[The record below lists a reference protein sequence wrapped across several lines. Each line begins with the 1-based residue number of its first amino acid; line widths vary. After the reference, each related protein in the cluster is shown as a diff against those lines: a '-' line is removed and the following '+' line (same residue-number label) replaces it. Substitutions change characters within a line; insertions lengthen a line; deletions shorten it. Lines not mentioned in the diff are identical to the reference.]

1 MEAQAER
8 SPEGLAALAALV
20 DEMLQ
25 LSSGPRT
32 AADFV
37 RSVGAADE
45 LERASRVQLRSAVL
59 AARANGVSWQ
69 AIGDALG
76 ISRQSAFK
84 RFGSPTTNPLGED
97 YTSMPVVDLAARTEN
112 VFHSLNKGDFASV
125 KSLMTFTC
133 ARLLPKK
140 KVMALWSEVV
150 AATGQLESVSD
161 TVVQTRDGRTI
172 GMQLWNELMGA
183 GVVGQTQL
191 NNEAGEW
198 IGRVAYSSSGKIEG
212 ILIVTPGATNLPF

>member
-1 MEAQAER
+1 MDAPAEH
-8 SPEGLAALAALV
+8 SPEAPAALAVLV

-25 LSSGPRT
+25 LSRASRT
-32 AADFV
+32 TDDLV
-37 RSVGAADE
+37 RSVVVADE
-45 LERASRVQLRSAVL
+45 LERVSHLHLRGAVL

-76 ISRQSAFK
+76 TSRQSAFK
-84 RFGSPTTNPLGED
+84 RFGSSTTPIGED
-97 YTSMPVVDLAARTEN
+97 YKSMPVVDLVARTEN

-133 ARLLPKK
+133 ARGLPKK
-140 KVMALWSEVV
+140 KVMGLWSEVV

-172 GMQLWNELMGA
+172 GHQLWNELMGA

-212 ILIVTPGATNLPF
+212 ILIVAPGSSNLPF

>member
-20 DEMLQ
+20 HEMLT
-25 LSSGPRT
+25 LSRGSRT

-37 RSVGAADE
+37 RSITAADE
-45 LERASRVQLRSAVL
+45 LEHASRVQLRSAVL

-69 AIGDALG
+69 TIGDALG

-84 RFGSPTTNPLGED
+84 RFGSPTTPIGED

-198 IGRVAYSSSGKIEG
+198 TGRVAYSSSGKIEG
-212 ILIVTPGATNLPF
+212 ILIVTPGTTNLPF